1 MKSLSSLAL
10 IVVMLFACKLCSFT
24 GTNNNKPTPTPTP
37 TPQPM
42 LYAADIIKQQLGSF
56 TLVKHSTKEEM
67 RKTASGFGIQL
78 LNQAQDAGVGQYRSD
93 KGKSAIISVYSFSS
107 PQSAASIVDQ
117 LEQEG
122 RNPKSRTAIISNT
135 QTANGKRMEALGMVG
150 RKLQAM
156 VVWNNG
162 YWFFMTMADG
172 IADARALEKAVGY

>member
-1 MKSLSSLAL
+1 MKSFSSLAL
-10 IVVMLFACKLCSFT
+10 IAVMLFACKLCSFT
-24 GTNNNKPTPTPTP
+24 GNSNKPTPTPTP
-37 TPQPM
+37 TPQPL
-42 LYAADIIKQQLGSF
+42 LYANDLIKQRLGEF
-56 TLVKHSTKEEM
+56 NLIKHSTKEEM
-67 RKTASGFGIQL
+67 RKTATGFGIQL
-78 LNQAQDAGVGQYRSD
+78 LDQAKDAGVGEYRSD
-93 KGKSAIISVYSFSS
+93 KGKTALLSVYSFSS
-107 PQSAASIVDQ
+107 PESASSIVDQ
-117 LEQEG
+117 LEREG